1 MKASLRLA
9 ALLALTVISACN
21 HLPDWMGNEEDETI
35 LPGER
40 IALKRSAPLFEAEV
54 PAEEMNIQLPEAYQ
68 NDSWNQALGAASGVS
83 DQLALTQ
90 PLEHSI
96 STGIGDGNSF
106 SSEIIPAPVIDENR
120 VFAMDGR
127 GVVSAHNAETLE
139 LLWKSDIVETS
150 ESDDKLLGGGMAVAS
165 NIVYVA
171 NDEGTIAALGT
182 QDGRLYWKQDLKV
195 PLRSSPRV
203 IGKTLLIQ
211 TADNQLM
218 ALNRRDGQSR
228 WIHQG
233 LNDQASELQS
243 TEPAAG
249 GDMVL
254 ATYSSGE
261 VTALSLKDGSELW
274 NDMLAGSAQTALQED
289 RFGALSALMTPR
301 VSFAGSPKSFTAYVT
316 TNGRRI
322 WERRIPLKA
331 VPWLA
336 GTTLYMLTTD
346 NQLLAVNGSNGKVDW
361 VQNLAK
367 EEDGKT
373 IIWQHPIV
381 ASGAVWMVSD
391 TGVLQGYNALTGEP
405 GTALSIPDGVIAAPV
420 IAGGRLYLV
429 DESATLHALY

>member
-1 MKASLRLA
+1 MKVSLRLA
-9 ALLALTVISACN
+9 ALLALSVISACN
-21 HLPDWMGNEEDETI
+21 HLPDWMGSDEDETI

-54 PAEEMNIQLPEAYQ
+54 AAEEMNIQLPEAYQ

-139 LLWKSDIVETS
+139 LLWKSDIVENS
-150 ESDDKLLGGGMAVAS
+150 ESDDKLLGGGLAVAS
-165 NIVYVA
+165 NIIYVA

-182 QDGRLYWKQDLKV
+182 QDGRLYWKQNLKV